1 MFSDQYFLYYDTF
14 HQLNDNS
21 VCIYDCYN
29 SAFKVYFQQ
38 KCMTTH
44 IVSNICE
51 MIVNF
56 NN

>member
-1 MFSDQYFLYYDTF
+1 MFSDQYFLYYNTF